1 MPKTNDQPDMEPAI
15 QELKN
20 VRETLSP
27 DEWRDARI
35 YRHIDEYK
43 LDYTLIA
50 TKISSGQV
58 HYYVPDTGVF
68 EPLKLQ
74 G

>member
-1 MPKTNDQPDMEPAI
+1 MPETPQMEAI
-15 QELKN
+15 IEGLKK
-20 VRETLSP
+20 VRESLAP
-27 DEWRDARI
+27 EEWRDARI

-43 LDYTLIA
+43 LNFTLIA
-50 TKISSGQV
+50 TKVDSGKL

-68 EPLKLQ
+68 EPLNLT

>member
-1 MPKTNDQPDMEPAI
+1 MPETNDQPEMEPAI
-15 QELKN
+15 QELKD
-20 VRETLSP
+20 VRATLSS

-58 HYYVPDTGVF
+58 HYHVPDTGVF
-68 EPLKLQ
+68 EPLKIQ

>member
-1 MPKTNDQPDMEPAI
+1 MESARK
-15 QELKN
+15 QLEQ
-20 VRETLSP
+20 VRETLP
-27 DEWRDARI
+27 AGEWRDARI

-50 TKISSGQV
+50 TSVSSGQL
-58 HYYVPDTGVF
+58 HYYDPDTGVF
-68 EPLKLQ
+68 QPLNLS

>member
-1 MPKTNDQPDMEPAI
+1 LAPE
-15 QELKN
+15 
-20 VRETLSP
+20 
-27 DEWRDARI
+27 EWRDARI

-43 LDYTLIA
+43 LDFTLIA
-50 TKISSGQV
+50 TKISSGQL

-68 EPLKLQ
+68 APLNLS

>member
-1 MPKTNDQPDMEPAI
+1 MNQHNS
-15 QELKN
+15 ELIVKELQK
-20 VRETLSP
+20 VRASLNLE
-27 DEWRDARI
+27 EWRDARI

-50 TKISSGQV
+50 TKISSGQL

-68 EPLKLQ
+68 EPLNLH

>member
-1 MPKTNDQPDMEPAI
+1 MNQHNS
-15 QELKN
+15 ELIIKELQK
-20 VRETLSP
+20 VRASLNLE
-27 DEWRDARI
+27 EWRDARI

-50 TKISSGQV
+50 TKISSGQL

-68 EPLKLQ
+68 EPLNLN

>member
-1 MPKTNDQPDMEPAI
+1 MNQHNS
-15 QELKN
+15 ELIVKELQK
-20 VRETLSP
+20 VRASLDP
-27 DEWRDARI
+27 VEWRDARI

-50 TKISSGQV
+50 TKISSGQL

-68 EPLKLQ
+68 EPLNLN

>member
-1 MPKTNDQPDMEPAI
+1 MQRAEGWGETEPEVI
-15 QELKN
+15 ELKK
-20 VRETLSP
+20 VRASLAE

-35 YRHIDEYK
+35 YRHYDEYK
-43 LDYTLIA
+43 VDYTLIA
-50 TKISSGQV
+50 TKVDSGQV

-68 EPLKLQ
+68 EPLNLS

>member
-1 MPKTNDQPDMEPAI
+1 MEQI
-15 QELKN
+15 VEELRK
-20 VRETLSP
+20 VRESLP
-27 DEWRDARI
+27 PEEWRDARI

-43 LDYTLIA
+43 MDYTLIA

-68 EPLKLQ
+68 EPLNLS

>member
-1 MPKTNDQPDMEPAI
+1 LEYI
-15 QELKN
+15 QEQLKLI
-20 VRETLSP
+20 RESLKP
-27 DEWRDARI
+27 EEWRDARI

-50 TKISSGQV
+50 TKISSGQI
-58 HYYVPDTGVF
+58 HFYDPDTGAF
-68 EPLKLQ
+68 EPLNLS

>member
-1 MPKTNDQPDMEPAI
+1 MPESPQNEAI
-15 QELKN
+15 IEQLKK
-20 VRETLSP
+20 VRESLSQE
-27 DEWRDARI
+27 EWRDARI

-43 LDYTLIA
+43 LDFTLIA
-50 TKISSGQV
+50 TKVSSGQI

-68 EPLKLQ
+68 EPLNLT